1 MKSISTEMDGP
12 FSIAFTMILV
22 CKTKRL
28 VVEIEFDQLPCAE
41 ENGKQYDGFA
51 LPLASGHWKILK

>member
-12 FSIAFTMILV
+12 FSILFTMILV

-28 VVEIEFDQLPCAE
+28 VVGTKFDQPPCAE
-41 ENGKQYDGFA
+41 ENQQVQ
-51 LPLASGHWKILK
+51 